1 MAIFPHLEF
10 VMSLNTEN
18 SWTNAFKLTTPI
30 FMGYFA
36 AGVAYGMLATNAG
49 MPAWFTIGMCFTV
62 FSGTAQY
69 AAIPFFVSGAGVLS
83 VFLSTFLM
91 SLRFIF
97 YTLNMHQYL
106 PKEKLKRI
114 FTLSYL
120 TDENFALLSTFEP
133 DARRALMFKVGFLG
147 MSYWTFATIVGVVL
161 GNRVAEYIPNLDFAL
176 PCLFAILAYE
186 QYRSQKQWKPIFI
199 ALIGFLLA
207 RQISE
212 TSVLLVAILLSIV
225 IVALLPQS
233 TRQEKQGDSN
243 ANQ

>member
-1 MAIFPHLEF
+1 
-10 VMSLNTEN
+10 MSLNTEN
-18 SWTNAFKLTTPI
+18 SWKNAFRLTSPI

-49 MPAWFTIGMCFTV
+49 MPAWFTIAMCFTV

-69 AAIPFFVSGAGVLS
+69 AAIPFFASGAGVLS
-83 VFLSTFLM
+83 VFLSTLLM

-97 YTLNMHQYL
+97 YTLNMHDAL

-120 TDENFALLSTFEP
+120 TDENFALLSTFSAEK
-133 DARRALMFKVGFLG
+133 RQALMFKTSILG

-161 GNRVAEYIPNLDFAL
+161 GDNVANYIPNLDFAL
-176 PCLFAILAYE
+176 PCLFTILAFE
-186 QYRSQKQWKPIFI
+186 QYNSQKQWKPIAI

-207 RQISE
+207 RQITD
-212 TSVLLVAILLSIV
+212 TSVLLVAILLAIIIV
-225 IVALLPQS
+225 SLLPQS
-233 TRQEKQGDSN
+233 LNHKEKNN
-243 ANQ
+243 ADH

>member
-1 MAIFPHLEF
+1 
-10 VMSLNTEN
+10 MSLNTEN
-18 SWTNAFKLTTPI
+18 SWKNAFRLTTPI

-49 MPAWFTIGMCFTV
+49 MPAWFTIVMCFTV

-97 YTLNMHQYL
+97 YTLNMHNVL
-106 PKEKLKRI
+106 PKERLKRI

-120 TDENFALLSTFEP
+120 TDENFALLSTFPPE
-133 DARRALMFKVGFLG
+133 ARQALMFKVGILG
-147 MSYWTFATIVGVVL
+147 MSYWTFASIVGVVL
-161 GNRVAEYIPNLDFAL
+161 GDSVANYIPNLDFAL

-186 QYRSQKQWKPIFI
+186 QYRSQKQWKSMAI
-199 ALIGFLLA
+199 ALIGFLIA
-207 RQISE
+207 RQITE
-212 TSVLLVAILLSIV
+212 TSVLLVAILLAIV

-233 TRQEKQGDSN
+233 FSQVKGGNN
-243 ANQ
+243 AD